1 MPNFADCESVQKSSA
16 VRRCFFVVVLEK
28 NVKRGFA
35 MMQSPDVSGETR
47 MDNTKPANSTLQR
60 ASVFV
65 AEDILNHIGYGVPA
79 VIIIIQ
85 VTDRICVLTRPDNK
99 GSSVV
104 LHIGVA
110 IQFRLPFF
118 RGSCLQRPVTQV
130 KHSIIL
136 TIIVSKLLE

>member
-1 MPNFADCESVQKSSA
+1 
-16 VRRCFFVVVLEK
+16 
-28 NVKRGFA
+28 
-35 MMQSPDVSGETR
+35 MMQSPDVSDETR

-85 VTDRICVLTRPDNK
+85 VTDRISILARADNK

>member
-1 MPNFADCESVQKSSA
+1 
-16 VRRCFFVVVLEK
+16 
-28 NVKRGFA
+28 
-35 MMQSPDVSGETR
+35 MMQSPDVSDETR